1 MLRYSLKRLVLFVV
15 CLAVTWL
22 AFGRPTSVDGFIWPF
37 AVAAVASAVLAYP
50 MLRAERERFGAQIDR
65 RVDAHL
71 VHKHEQDSAMSPR
84 RTPPWMLPP
93 LRAAR
98 KAPDAS
104 GGCRV
109 APGRQARSA
118 GQTDSQEQGI

>member
-71 VHKHEQDSAMSPR
+71 VHKHEQDSAKSGSKR
-84 RTPPWMLPP
+84 SG
-93 LRAAR
+93 AAR
-98 KAPDAS
+98 DAAAEDTALDAASPSS
-104 GGCRV
+104 G
-109 APGRQARSA
+109 P
-118 GQTDSQEQGI
+118 QGA